1 MRHIE
6 HFTLT
11 MYSSAVSFADVW
23 EPEDEIRQVRTVLT
37 ITGEVYDMRQSA
49 EVASETRYDRLF
61 RAIQNRLSDRI
72 KTPFEVRLW
81 GDRTYRFGKGEPVI
95 KVFVKDRDA
104 LSALRRFDELGICEA
119 YMNGSLD
126 VVGDMLGFVSLR
138 GALSD
143 THPIHML
150 WRRIAP
156 MFIGRVRTDRK
167 AIASHYEFN
176 NEFYLLF
183 MDPTRCYS
191 QAVFDRDDEP
201 LETAQRRKL
210 DFALSSCNLKPGD
223 RVLDVGG
230 GWGTFTEYAGKRGM
244 QVTSLTIS
252 RHSEE
257 YISELIRKLQ
267 LPCRVLYRN
276 FMEHTSP
283 EPYDAIVILG
293 VMEHLPDYRAVL
305 RQFQRLL
312 KPGGRVYL
320 DASAFREKYSKPT
333 FVSSYIFPGDHSYFC
348 LHEFLA
354 ETAKT
359 KLEVLT
365 VHNDRHNYYLTC
377 KAWAEKLE
385 ASREEI
391 VSRWGETLYRRFRL
405 YLWGSAH
412 AFLTHGMDAYRVVL
426 QRPEGG

>member
-1 MRHIE
+1 M
-6 HFTLT
+6 
-11 MYSSAVSFADVW
+11 
-23 EPEDEIRQVRTVLT
+23 
-37 ITGEVYDMRQSA
+37 GQSA
-49 EVASETRYDRLF
+49 EASLKTRYDKLF
-61 RAIQNRLSDRI
+61 KAIQNRLSDQI

-81 GDRTYRFGKGEPVI
+81 GDRTYSFGKGEPVI
-95 KVFVKDRDA
+95 KVFVKDRDG
-104 LSALRRFDELGICEA
+104 LSALSRFDELGICEA

-138 GALSD
+138 GVLSD
-143 THPIHML
+143 THPFHTL
-150 WRRIAP
+150 WRRMAP
-156 MFIGRVRTDRK
+156 MFIGRVRTDQK
-167 AIASHYEFN
+167 AIASHYDFS

-191 QAVFDRDDEP
+191 QAVFECDDES

-210 DFALSSCNLKPGD
+210 DFAVSSCHLKPGD

-252 RHSEE
+252 RQSEA
-257 YISELIRKLQ
+257 YVSELIRKLQ
-267 LPCRVLYRN
+267 LPCKVLYRN

-305 RQFQRLL
+305 RQFRRLL

-320 DASAFREKYSKPT
+320 DASAFRKKYSKPT
-333 FVSSYIFPGDHSYFC
+333 FVSRYIFPGDHSYFC

-354 ETAKT
+354 EVAKT

-391 VSRWGETLYRRFRL
+391 VSRWGEMLYRRFRL

-412 AFLTHGMDAYRVVL
+412 AFLSEGMDAYRVVL
-426 QRPEGG
+426 LQPESACAVE